1 MNPDTSTRL
10 RTLRVRSA
18 ATGRGALSGMFL
30 AGVGVL
36 LFSATFPATTVAL
49 RGFDAV
55 FIGAGRS
62 VGAALLAGVTLW
74 VTRTPIPTR
83 HQFTMLLACV
93 PGVGI
98 GYGVLT
104 SVALNHVTASHAAVV
119 TGLLPA
125 ATAAV
130 ATWRAGERP
139 GRLFWAA
146 SLAGALTVV
155 TFALSSNAG
164 SARAADLLL
173 LLALI
178 LGAVGYAEGGRLAR
192 EMPGWRVIC
201 WVVVLALPVSL
212 PLTVASGI
220 ISPPHLDLASG
231 AALLYLASVTMFLG
245 FFAWYSGLAR
255 AGIARASQLQLAQPF
270 LTIGLAALVLGE
282 RPAPITYVA
291 AAIVL
296 GCVLAAQRARFGHR
310 GVPPASSHLLGTIVH
325 ARERD
330 EISTATSPY
339 K

>member
-1 MNPDTSTRL
+1 LFVP
-10 RTLRVRSA
+10 SA
-18 ATGRGALSGMFL
+18 TVKTTDPGALSGMVL
-30 AGVGVL
+30 AGVGVI

-55 FIGAGRS
+55 FIGAGSS
-62 VGAALLAGVTLW
+62 VGAAVVAGWTLW
-74 VTRTPIPTR
+74 LTKSPRPTR
-83 HQFTMLLACV
+83 RQFKILLACV

-104 SVALNHVTASHAAVV
+104 AIALEHVTASHAAVV
-119 TGLLPA
+119 TGLLPV

-146 SLAGALTVV
+146 SLIGACTVV
-155 TFALSSNAG
+155 AFALSSNVG
-164 SARAADLLL
+164 SVHAADALLL
-173 LLALI
+173 VALI

-201 WVVVLALPVSL
+201 WVVVLALPLSL
-212 PLTVASGI
+212 PLTVISGI
-220 ISPPHLDLASG
+220 ISPPRPDLASG
-231 AALLYLASVTMFLG
+231 VALLYLASVTMFLG

-270 LTIGLAALVLGE
+270 LTIGIATLVLGE

-291 AAIVL
+291 AAVVL
-296 GCVLAAQRARFGHR
+296 GCVLAAQRARFGR
-310 GVPPASSHLLGTIVH
+310 DRVRPPSPRVPLRWPPLA
-325 ARERD
+325 
-330 EISTATSPY
+330 
-339 K
+339 

>member
-1 MNPDTSTRL
+1 MFRNWLLPTRANSA
-10 RTLRVRSA
+10 TMTGAMRSA
-18 ATGRGALSGMFL
+18 QTSRGARSGMAL
-30 AGVGVL
+30 AGVGVV

-55 FIGAGRS
+55 FIGAGRPL
-62 VGAALLAGVTLW
+62 GAALLAGATLRI
-74 VTRTPIPTR
+74 TRSPRPTR
-83 HQFTMLLACV
+83 RQVEMLLACV

-104 SVALNHVTASHAAVV
+104 AIALEHVTASHAAVV

-146 SLAGALTVV
+146 SLAGACTVV
-155 TFALSSNAG
+155 AFALSSNAG
-164 SARAADLLL
+164 GVHAADLLL

-201 WVVVLALPVSL
+201 WVVVLALPISL
-212 PLTVASGI
+212 PLTVVAGI
-220 ISPPHLDLASG
+220 ISPPHPAIASAG
-231 AALLYLASVTMFLG
+231 ALLYVASVTMFLG

-270 LTIGLAALVLGE
+270 LTIGIAAVVLGE
-282 RPAPITYVA
+282 RPGTSTYVA
-291 AAIVL
+291 GAVVFA
-296 GCVLAAQRARFGHR
+296 CVLVAQRARFLR
-310 GVPPASSHLLGTIVH
+310 GRARLPSPHSLEPA
-325 ARERD
+325 A
-330 EISTATSPY
+330 ATRNGR
-339 K
+339 

>member
-1 MNPDTSTRL
+1 MSNPHGT
-10 RTLRVRSA
+10 
-18 ATGRGALSGMFL
+18 RGALSGMAL
-30 AGVGVL
+30 AGIGVV

-49 RGFDAV
+49 RGFDAL

-62 VGAALLAGVTLW
+62 VGAAILAGLTLW
-74 VTRTPIPTR
+74 LTRSPVPTR
-83 HQFTMLLACV
+83 RQVVILLACV

-104 SVALNHVTASHAAVV
+104 ALALDHVTASHAAVV

-146 SLAGALTVV
+146 SLIGAVAVV
-155 TFALSSNAG
+155 VFALSSGAG
-164 SARAADLLL
+164 GVQTADVLL
-173 LLALI
+173 LLALL

-201 WVVVLALPVSL
+201 WVVVFALPVSL
-212 PLTVASGI
+212 PLTVVAGI
-220 ISPPHLDLASG
+220 ANPPHPDVASV
-231 AALLYLASVTMFLG
+231 AAFLYVASVTMFLG

-270 LTIGLAALVLGE
+270 LTIGISALVLGE
-282 RPAPITYVA
+282 RPGPATYVA
-291 AAIVL
+291 GAVVL
-296 GCVLAAQRARFGHR
+296 ACVLVAQRARFGNRFTPPPSRQMVHTLAPAEER
-310 GVPPASSHLLGTIVH
+310 GEGLMRGTMVVGQDDDRH
-325 ARERD
+325 
-330 EISTATSPY
+330 S
-339 K
+339 

>member
-1 MNPDTSTRL
+1 M
-10 RTLRVRSA
+10 A
-18 ATGRGALSGMFL
+18 L
-30 AGVGVL
+30 AGIGVL

-55 FIGAGRS
+55 FIGATRS
-62 VGAALLAGVTLW
+62 LGAAFLAGVTLW
-74 VTRTPIPTR
+74 LTRSPLPTR
-83 HQFTMLLACV
+83 RQVWILLACV

-104 SVALNHVTASHAAVV
+104 AIALEHVTASHAAVV

-146 SLAGALTVV
+146 SVAGACAVV
-155 TFALSSNAG
+155 AFALSSNVG
-164 SARAADLLL
+164 SVHTADLLL
-173 LLALI
+173 LVALI

-212 PLTVASGI
+212 PLSIVSGI
-220 ISPPHLDLASG
+220 ISPPHPDVASV

-270 LTIGLAALVLGE
+270 LTIAISAVVLGE
-282 RPAPITYVA
+282 RPGLTTYA
-291 AAIVL
+291 AGVVVL
-296 GCVLAAQRARFGHR
+296 ACVLVAQRARFGHKR
-310 GVPPASSHLLGTIVH
+310 APVMHPEPAAPMPSV
-325 ARERD
+325 R
-330 EISTATSPY
+330 
-339 K
+339 